1 MSAPPTVVPPPIR
14 TPWYRDL
21 LLVLV
26 FNAVIAVLFAAI
38 LQRGFARSFVWSQCI
53 GLAIFSCTKGLMHAR
68 GMTKPDGRS
77 MAVAVPV
84 GALIGTGLG
93 YVIVPHVDGG
103 AHQDMALLP
112 GSLVGAAIFGVA
124 ISYFFYARTT
134 IAETRAALQR
144 SALEAAEAE
153 RRRTEAELMALQAQI
168 EPHFLFNTLS
178 NVGSLI
184 DSDPAT
190 ARRMLA
196 SFTAYLRGSLDRTR
210 DARGTLGQELDL
222 VRRYLEIM
230 AIRMGGRLRW
240 RVEGEAGVDAVALPP
255 LTLQPLVENA
265 IQHGLGPLPAGGEVT
280 VRARRDGA
288 DVVIEVSDTGA
299 GLDPVAGPGMGLDNV
314 RARLSATF
322 GLRASLALAP
332 VSPRGVCV
340 IVRVPA

>member
-1 MSAPPTVVPPPIR
+1 MSESAPVPPPIR

-26 FNAVIAVLFAAI
+26 FDTLIAVLYAAI
-38 LQRGFARSFVWSQCI
+38 LRGGFTRSFLWSQCI
-53 GLAIFSCTKGLMHAR
+53 GISIFTCTEGLMYAR
-68 GMTKPDGRS
+68 GMTKPDGRI

-84 GALIGTGLG
+84 GALIGAGLG
-93 YVIVPHVDGG
+93 YVLAPVGG
-103 AHQDMALLP
+103 NGYDTALLP
-112 GSLVGAAIFGVA
+112 GSLVAAAIFGVA

-144 SALEAAEAE
+144 SALDATEAE
-153 RRRTEAELMALQAQI
+153 RRRTEAELKALQAQI

-178 NVGSLI
+178 NVASLI

-190 ARRMLA
+190 ARRMLT

-210 DARGTLGQELDL
+210 DARSTLGQELDL

-230 AIRMGGRLRW
+230 AIRMGDRLRW
-240 RVEGEAGVDAVALPP
+240 RVESETGIDAAVLPP

-265 IQHGLGPLPAGGEVT
+265 IEHGLGPRPAGGEVV

-288 DVVIEVSDTGA
+288 DAVIEVSDTGV
-299 GLDPVAGPGMGLDNV
+299 GLDPVAKPGVGIDNV

-322 GLRASLALAP
+322 GLRASVTLAP
-332 VSPRGVCV
+332 VAPHGVCV
-340 IVRVPA
+340 TLRVPA